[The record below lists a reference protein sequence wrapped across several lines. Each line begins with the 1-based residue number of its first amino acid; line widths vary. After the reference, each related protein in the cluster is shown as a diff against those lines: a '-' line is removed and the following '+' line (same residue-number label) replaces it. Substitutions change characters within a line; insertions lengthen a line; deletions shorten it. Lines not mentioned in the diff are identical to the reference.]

1 MEREEDISIENY
13 GPQMYSLIEDL
24 FPICRSI
31 TGDGVRK
38 TLRYIQEHLPEL
50 RIHEVPT
57 GERCLDWEIPKEWNI
72 SDAYVQDETG
82 KKIIDF
88 SEHNLHVVN
97 YSIPVNKEMSLR
109 ELDSHL
115 HSFPDKPDVIP
126 YVTSYYEPRWGFCLP
141 HRQREELKDG
151 LYKVRIESTLD
162 VGSLTYADLLIP
174 GKTKEEILVSTYVC
188 HPSMANN
195 ELSGPAVA
203 TYLSK
208 WILAQNDRKY
218 SYRIVF
224 IPETIGAIAYLS
236 RNLVEMKENTVAGY
250 VLTCVGDNR
259 CYSYMPSRRG
269 DSLADKAALHCLNHK
284 IESYEA
290 YSFADRGSDERQYC
304 APGVDLP
311 VCSVMRSK
319 YGEYPEY
326 HSSDDDLSLISA
338 DGLQGSID
346 AHVDILKMLEANETY
361 IATNLGE
368 PQLSRRKLRPSL
380 GAARVSTPHVKLVS
394 NLLAYADGTM
404 DLIDIANEIG
414 VYVLDLVPVVETLL
428 DHEPISLAD

>member
-13 GPQMYSLIEDL
+13 GTQMYSLIEDL

-57 GERCLDWEIPKEWNI
+57 GERCFDWEIPKEWNI

-97 YSIPVNKEMSLR
+97 YSIPVNKQVSLR

-115 HSFPDKPDVIP
+115 HSFPDKPDAIP

-141 HRQREELKDG
+141 HRQREELKNG

-162 VGSLTYADLLIP
+162 IGSLTYADLLIP

-208 WILAQNDRKY
+208 WILAQN
-218 SYRIVF
+218 
-224 IPETIGAIAYLS
+224 
-236 RNLVEMKENTVAGY
+236 
-250 VLTCVGDNR
+250 
-259 CYSYMPSRRG
+259 
-269 DSLADKAALHCLNHK
+269 
-284 IESYEA
+284 
-290 YSFADRGSDERQYC
+290 
-304 APGVDLP
+304 
-311 VCSVMRSK
+311 
-319 YGEYPEY
+319 
-326 HSSDDDLSLISA
+326 
-338 DGLQGSID
+338 
-346 AHVDILKMLEANETY
+346 
-361 IATNLGE
+361 
-368 PQLSRRKLRPSL
+368 
-380 GAARVSTPHVKLVS
+380 
-394 NLLAYADGTM
+394 
-404 DLIDIANEIG
+404 
-414 VYVLDLVPVVETLL
+414 
-428 DHEPISLAD
+428 